1 MQKFADKYVIDNPGI
16 YNSATGCY
24 TLCYLLMMLQTS
36 LHNDQVAEE
45 ERMTYEQ
52 FRKYSKDIEDENM
65 SDKMIKELFLG
76 IKEKQLALHDLA
88 KRIEKKKQL

>member
-1 MQKFADKYVIDNPGI
+1 
-16 YNSATGCY
+16 
-24 TLCYLLMMLQTS
+24 
-36 LHNDQVAEE
+36 
-45 ERMTYEQ
+45 MTYEQ

>member
-1 MQKFADKYVIDNPGI
+1 
-16 YNSATGCY
+16 
-24 TLCYLLMMLQTS
+24 
-36 LHNDQVAEE
+36 
-45 ERMTYEQ
+45 MTYEQ

-88 KRIEKKKQL
+88 KRIEKKKQLQNLTEAKHQDLYQKEKQEILNITKQQIL